1 MMNNALAGATAPG
14 FGSDQGL
21 VALVPRIN
29 IHAFC
34 DNQQTAET
42 MQLAAA
48 DRRMARAHTTIQMGG
63 IMAAVQVFQAQATP
77 NVLLVE
83 SHGSRDVILSELA
96 SLAEVCQPDTK
107 VVVIGHLNDVIL
119 YRELIRQGVSEYLVA
134 PLHQMQIIETIATLF
149 QNPKSAPLGRV
160 IAFVGAKGGVGSS
173 TVAHN
178 VAWMMSKRYA
188 TETVITDLDLAFG
201 TAGLNFNQEVSNG
214 IYDALG
220 QPDRLDSTLIERL
233 LTKLGDKLSLLS
245 GPGGVDRDINVEAH
259 AIETI
264 LTAMRSSVPCIIVDV
279 PNMWAPWI
287 KYTLMHADQ
296 VIITAT
302 PELASL
308 RNTKNLVDL
317 LKASRPNDSPPKLVL
332 NQVGIPKRPEIP
344 PADFGKAVGIDV
356 SCIIPYDAQ
365 TFGTA
370 QSNGQMI
377 FEVGAKAKASE
388 ALSLFVQQLAG
399 TDKPAKRAAKLSLPL
414 LNKLPLLRKK

>member
-1 MMNNALAGATAPG
+1 MINQTAQANAAS
-14 FGSDQGL
+14 FGGDQNL

-42 MQLAAA
+42 MQIAAA
-48 DRRMARAHTTIQMGG
+48 DRRMARAHTTVQLGG
-63 IMAAVQVFQAQATP
+63 IIAAVQVFQAQATP

-83 SHGSRDVILSELA
+83 THGSRDVILSEL
-96 SLAEVCQPDTK
+96 SELAQVCQPDTK
-107 VVVIGHLNDVIL
+107 VIVIGHLNDVVL
-119 YRELIRQGVSEYLVA
+119 YRELIKQGVSEYLVA
-134 PLHQMQIIETIATLF
+134 PLHQMQVIETIANLY
-149 QNPKSAPLGRV
+149 QNPKSSPLGRV

-178 VAWMMSKRYA
+178 TAWMMSKRYA

-201 TAGLNFNQEVSNG
+201 TAGLNFNQDVSNG

-220 QPDRLDSTLIERL
+220 QPDRLDATLIERL

-245 GPGGVDRDINVEAH
+245 GPGGVDREVSIEAH
-259 AIETI
+259 AIEVI
-264 LTAMRSSVPCIIVDV
+264 LNAMRSSVPCIIVDV

-287 KYTLMHADQ
+287 KYTLMNADQ
-296 VIITAT
+296 VVITAT

-317 LKASRPNDSPPKLVL
+317 MKTARPNDPPPKLIL

-356 SCIIPYDAQ
+356 SCVIPYDAQ

-377 FEVGAKAKASE
+377 FEIAAKTKAAE
-388 ALSLFVQQLAG
+388 ALGNFVQLLAG

-414 LNKLPLLRKK
+414 LDKLSMLRKK

>member
-1 MMNNALAGATAPG
+1 MMNSSNQASFQISGASEGPVV
-14 FGSDQGL
+14 L
-21 VALVPRIN
+21 IPRIN

-42 MQLAAA
+42 MQQAAT
-48 DRRMARAHTTIQMGG
+48 DRRMSRAHTTIQLGG
-63 IMAAVQVFQAQATP
+63 IMAAVQVYQAQATP

-83 SHGSRDVILSELA
+83 SHGSRDVILSELGQ
-96 SLAEVCQPDTK
+96 LAQVCQPDTR
-107 VVVIGHLNDVIL
+107 VIVIGHLNDVIL

-134 PLHQMQIIETIATLF
+134 PLHQMQVIETIGSLF
-149 QNPKSAPLGRV
+149 QDPKSAPLGKV

-173 TVAHN
+173 SIAHN

-201 TAGLNFNQEVSNG
+201 TSSLNFNQDVSNG
-214 IYDALG
+214 IIDALS
-220 QPDRLDSTLIERL
+220 QPDRIDSTLLERL

-245 GPGGVDRDINVEAH
+245 GPGGVDRDFNIEAH
-259 AIETI
+259 AVETI
-264 LTAMRSSVPCIIVDV
+264 LGAMRSSVPCIVVDV
-279 PNMWAPWI
+279 PNVWAPWI
-287 KYTLMHADQ
+287 KYTLINADQ

-308 RNTKNLVDL
+308 RNTKNLVDM
-317 LKASRPNDSPPKLVL
+317 LKQARPNDAAPKLVL

-344 PADFGKAVGIDV
+344 AAEFGKAVGLDV
-356 SCIIPYDAQ
+356 NCIIPYDAQ

-377 FEVGAKAKASE
+377 FEVSAKSKAAE
-388 ALSLFVQQLAG
+388 ALTAFVQSLAG
-399 TDKPAKRAAKLSLPL
+399 TDKPAKASKLKLPPIFDKLSM
-414 LNKLPLLRKK
+414 LRKK

>member
-1 MMNNALAGATAPG
+1 MMNQPAQTQAAP
-14 FGSDQGL
+14 FGGDQSL

-34 DNQQTAET
+34 DNPQSAET

-48 DRRMARAHTTIQMGG
+48 DRRMARAHTTIQLGG
-63 IMAAVQVFQAQATP
+63 IMAAAQVFQAQATP

-96 SLAEVCQPDTK
+96 ELAQVCQPDTK
-107 VVVIGHLNDVIL
+107 VVVIGHLNDVVL

-134 PLHQMQIIETIATLF
+134 PLHQMQVIETIAGLF
-149 QNPKSAPLGRV
+149 QNPKSAPLGKV

-173 TVAHN
+173 TIAHN
-178 VAWMMSKRYA
+178 TAWMMSKRYA

-201 TAGLNFNQEVSNG
+201 TAGLNFNQDVSNG

-220 QPDRLDSTLIERL
+220 QPDRLDATLIERL

-245 GPGGVDRDINVEAH
+245 GPGGVDREINIEAN

-264 LTAMRSSVPCIIVDV
+264 LNAMRGSVPCIVVDV

-287 KYTLMHADQ
+287 KFTLMHADQ
-296 VIITAT
+296 VVITAT

-317 LKASRPNDSPPKLVL
+317 LKTSRPNDLPPKLIL
-332 NQVGIPKRPEIP
+332 NQMGVPKRPEIP
-344 PADFGKAVGIDV
+344 AADFGKAVGV
-356 SCIIPYDAQ
+356 EVTCVIPYDAQ

-377 FEVGAKAKASE
+377 LEVAAKTKASE
-388 ALSLFVQQLAG
+388 ALANFVQILAG
-399 TDKPAKRAAKLSLPL
+399 TDKPAKRQGKISIPFFEKLSM
-414 LNKLPLLRKK
+414 LRKK

>member
-1 MMNNALAGATAPG
+1 MMNQPAQTQAAP
-14 FGSDQGL
+14 FGGDQSL

-34 DNQQTAET
+34 DNPQSAET

-48 DRRMARAHTTIQMGG
+48 DRRMARAHTTIQLGG
-63 IMAAVQVFQAQATP
+63 IMAAAQVFQAQATP

-96 SLAEVCQPDTK
+96 ELAQVCQPDTK
-107 VVVIGHLNDVIL
+107 VVVIGHLNDVVL

-134 PLHQMQIIETIATLF
+134 PLHQMQVIETIAGLF
-149 QNPKSAPLGRV
+149 QNPKSAPLGKV

-173 TVAHN
+173 TIAHN
-178 VAWMMSKRYA
+178 TAWMMSKRYA

-201 TAGLNFNQEVSNG
+201 TAGLNFNQDVSNG

-220 QPDRLDSTLIERL
+220 QPDRLDATLIERL

-245 GPGGVDRDINVEAH
+245 GPGGVDREISIEAH

-264 LTAMRSSVPCIIVDV
+264 LNAMRGSVPCIVVDV

-287 KYTLMHADQ
+287 KFTLMHADQ
-296 VIITAT
+296 VVITAT

-317 LKASRPNDSPPKLVL
+317 LKASRPNDLPPKLIL
-332 NQVGIPKRPEIP
+332 NQMGVPKRPEIP
-344 PADFGKAVGIDV
+344 AADFGKAVGV
-356 SCIIPYDAQ
+356 EVTCVIPYDAQ

-377 FEVGAKAKASE
+377 LEVAAKTKASE
-388 ALSLFVQQLAG
+388 ALANFVQILAG
-399 TDKPAKRAAKLSLPL
+399 TDKPAKRQGKMSIPFFEKLSM
-414 LNKLPLLRKK
+414 LRKK

>member
-1 MMNNALAGATAPG
+1 
-14 FGSDQGL
+14 
-21 VALVPRIN
+21 
-29 IHAFC
+29 
-34 DNQQTAET
+34 
-42 MQLAAA
+42 
-48 DRRMARAHTTIQMGG
+48 
-63 IMAAVQVFQAQATP
+63 VQIYQAQATP

-83 SHGSRDVILSELA
+83 SHGSRDVILSELGE
-96 SLAEVCQPDTK
+96 LAQVCQPDTK
-107 VVVIGHLNDVIL
+107 VVVIGHLNDVVL

-134 PLHQMQIIETIATLF
+134 PLHQMQVIEAIAGLF
-149 QNPKSAPLGRV
+149 QDPKAAPIGKV

-173 TVAHN
+173 TIAHN
-178 VAWMMSKRYA
+178 AAWIMSKKYA

-201 TAGLNFNQEVSNG
+201 TAGLNFNQDVANG

-245 GPGGVDRDINVEAH
+245 GPGGVDRDFAIEAH

-264 LTAMRSSVPCIIVDV
+264 LNAMRSSVPCIVVDV

-287 KYTLMHADQ
+287 KYTLLHADQ

-308 RNTKNLVDL
+308 RNSKNLIDL
-317 LKASRPNDSPPKLVL
+317 LKQARPNDAPPKLIL
-332 NQVGIPKRPEIP
+332 NQVGVPKRPEIP

-356 SCIIPYDAQ
+356 SCVIPYDAQ

-377 FEVGAKAKASE
+377 AEVSAKSKSAE
-388 ALSLFVQQLAG
+388 ALMGFVQLLAG
-399 TDKPAKRAAKLSLPL
+399 TDKPAKKASKMSLPIL
-414 LNKLPLLRKK
+414 DKIPLLRKK

>member
-1 MMNNALAGATAPG
+1 MMNQPAQTQAAP
-14 FGSDQGL
+14 FGGDQSL

-34 DNQQTAET
+34 DNPQSAET
-42 MQLAAA
+42 MQMAAG
-48 DRRMARAHTTIQMGG
+48 DRRMARAHTTIQLGG
-63 IMAAVQVFQAQATP
+63 IMAAAQVFQAQATP

-83 SHGSRDVILSELA
+83 SHGSRDAILSELA
-96 SLAEVCQPDTK
+96 ELAQVCQPDTK
-107 VVVIGHLNDVIL
+107 VVVIGHLNDVVL

-134 PLHQMQIIETIATLF
+134 PLHQMQVIETIAGLF
-149 QNPKSAPLGRV
+149 QNPKSAPLGKV

-173 TVAHN
+173 TIAHN
-178 VAWMMSKRYA
+178 TAWMMSKRYA

-201 TAGLNFNQEVSNG
+201 TAGLNFNQDVSNG

-220 QPDRLDSTLIERL
+220 QPDRLDATLIERL

-245 GPGGVDRDINVEAH
+245 GPGGVDREINIEAN

-264 LTAMRSSVPCIIVDV
+264 LNAMRGSVPCIVVDV

-287 KYTLMHADQ
+287 KFTLMHADQ
-296 VIITAT
+296 VVITAT

-317 LKASRPNDSPPKLVL
+317 LKASRPNDLPPKLIL
-332 NQVGIPKRPEIP
+332 NQMGVPKRPEIP
-344 PADFGKAVGIDV
+344 AADFGKAVGV
-356 SCIIPYDAQ
+356 EVTCVIPYDAQ

-377 FEVGAKAKASE
+377 LEVAAKTKASE
-388 ALSLFVQQLAG
+388 ALANFVQILAG
-399 TDKPAKRAAKLSLPL
+399 TDKPAKRQGKMSIPFFEKLSM
-414 LNKLPLLRKK
+414 LRKK